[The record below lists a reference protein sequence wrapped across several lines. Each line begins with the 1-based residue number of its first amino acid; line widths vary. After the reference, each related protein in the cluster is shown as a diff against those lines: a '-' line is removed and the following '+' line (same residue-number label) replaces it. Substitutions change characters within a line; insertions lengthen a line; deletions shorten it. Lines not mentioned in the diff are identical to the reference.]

1 MRRIPLLIPRMPS
14 ADKVYPYL
22 RKIDQNRIYTNY
34 GPLNGEFEQ
43 RLAAELGQGLEAGH
57 LTTVSNCTVGLELAI
72 QAFSLPEGA
81 CVLLPSLTF
90 VATATAIVRA
100 GASPLFSDI
109 DPAGWCL
116 TPAIAEQAL
125 AEGATF
131 DLVMPVSTFGKQSDV
146 AAWDEFSE
154 RTGIPVLIDAA
165 GAFGNQP
172 IGRTTDVVFS
182 FHATKSIGSGEGGL
196 VVSFNTDRIKRIRQL
211 ANFGIDAAR
220 GELAGLGTNGKLSE
234 YHAAVGLAALDE
246 WPDIIVQRRELHAR
260 YVRDLLQAC
269 PVLKLQDKD
278 PDGIYPLLPVLLPE
292 GCDALTIGNALRDQ
306 GIDTR
311 RWYCPPLHAHGV
323 LSHYASIGQLTVTA
337 SIGDR
342 ILGLPF
348 FAGISDE
355 EIRTVIDSLARALS
369 AEAVGATL

>member
-43 RLAAELGQGLEAGH
+43 RLAIELGQGLEASH

-72 QAFSLPEGA
+72 QALSLPQGA
-81 CVLLPSLTF
+81 RVLLPSLTF

-109 DPAGWCL
+109 NPTGWCL

-125 AEGATF
+125 AQGETF
-131 DLVMPVSTFGKQSDV
+131 DLVMPVSTFGKQHDV
-146 AAWDEFSE
+146 AAWDAFSE

-196 VVSFNTDRIKRIRQL
+196 VVSFNADRIKRIRQL

-220 GELAGLGTNGKLSE
+220 GELTGLGTNGKLSE
-234 YHAAVGLAALDE
+234 YHAAVGLAALDV
-246 WPDIIVQRRELHAR
+246 WPDIVAQRRELHAR
-260 YVRDLLQAC
+260 YVRDLLEAC
-269 PVLKLQDKD
+269 PVLELQDKD

-292 GCDALTIGNALRDQ
+292 GTDALTIGNALRDQ

-323 LSHYASIGQLTVTA
+323 LSHYASCGPLAVTS
-337 SIGDR
+337 SIGHR

-355 EIRTVIDSLARALS
+355 EIRTVVDSLVRALS
-369 AEAVGATL
+369 AESVGAPL

>member
-43 RLAAELGQGLEAGH
+43 RLAIELGQGLEASH

-72 QAFSLPEGA
+72 QALSLPQGA
-81 CVLLPSLTF
+81 RVLLPSLTF

-109 DPAGWCL
+109 NPTGWCL

-125 AEGATF
+125 AQGETF
-131 DLVMPVSTFGKQSDV
+131 DLVMPVSTFGKQHDV
-146 AAWDEFSE
+146 AAWDAFSE

-196 VVSFNTDRIKRIRQL
+196 VVSFNADRIKRIRQL

-220 GELAGLGTNGKLSE
+220 GELTGLGTNGKLSE

-246 WPDIIVQRRELHAR
+246 WPDIIAQRRELHAR
-260 YVRDLLQAC
+260 YVRDLLEAC
-269 PVLKLQDKD
+269 PVLELQDKD

-292 GCDALTIGNALRDQ
+292 GTDALTIGNALREQ

-323 LSHYASIGQLTVTA
+323 LSHYASCGPLAVTS
-337 SIGDR
+337 SIGHR

-355 EIRTVIDSLARALS
+355 EIRTVVDSLVRALS
-369 AEAVGATL
+369 AETVGAPL

>member
-14 ADKVYPYL
+14 ADKIYPYL

-34 GPLNGEFEQ
+34 GPLNAEFEN
-43 RLAAELGQGLEAGH
+43 RLASELGQGLSSSH

-72 QAFSLPEGA
+72 QALSLPA
-81 CVLLPSLTF
+81 NALVLLPSLTF

-100 GASPLFSDI
+100 GATPLFSDI

-116 TPAIAEQAL
+116 TPDIAERAL
-125 AEGATF
+125 KNGERF
-131 DLVMPVSTFGKQSDV
+131 DLVMPVSTFGKQHDV
-146 AAWDEFSE
+146 VAWDAFTA
-154 RTGIPVLIDAA
+154 RTGVPVLIDAA

-172 IGRTTDVVFS
+172 VGRTTDVVFS

-196 VVSFNTDRIKRIRQL
+196 VLSFDEDRIRRIRQL
-211 ANFGIDAAR
+211 ANFGIDAVR
-220 GELAGLGTNGKLSE
+220 GELMGMGTNGKLSE

-246 WPDIIVQRRELHAR
+246 WPDIVERRRALHVRYLEGLAR
-260 YVRDLLQAC
+260 AC
-269 PVLKLQDKD
+269 PAVGLQEKD

-292 GCDALTIGNALRDQ
+292 SMDALVVGAELREK

-311 RWYCPPLHAHGV
+311 RWYCPPLHAHNV
-323 LSHYASIGQLTVTA
+323 LSHFRTCGDLPVTTSIGH
-337 SIGDR
+337 R

-348 FAGISDE
+348 FADISEDDV
-355 EIRTVIDSLARALS
+355 RTVIDALAHSVA
-369 AEAVGATL
+369 AVMEESQ

>member
-43 RLAAELGQGLEAGH
+43 RLATELGQGLEPAH

-72 QAFSLPEGA
+72 QALALPAGA
-81 CVLLPSLTF
+81 RVLLPSLTF
-90 VATATAIVRA
+90 VATATAIVRV
-100 GASPLFSDI
+100 GATPLFSDI
-109 DPAGWCL
+109 DPSGWCL
-116 TPAIAEQAL
+116 TPAIAEDAL
-125 AEGATF
+125 ARGEAF
-131 DLVMPVSTFGKQSDV
+131 DLVMPVSTFGKQHDV
-146 AAWDEFSE
+146 TAWDDFSAK
-154 RTGIPVLIDAA
+154 TGIPVLIDAA

-196 VVSFNTDRIKRIRQL
+196 IVSFNAERIRRIRQL

-220 GELAGLGTNGKLSE
+220 GELIGLGTNGKLSE

-246 WPDIIVQRRELHAR
+246 WPDIVEQRRELHAR
-260 YVRDLLQAC
+260 YLRTLRQAC
-269 PVLKLQDKD
+269 PSVGLQDKD
-278 PDGIYPLLPVLLPE
+278 PDGIYPLLPVLLPD
-292 GCDALTIGNALRDQ
+292 GVDALAIGGALREQ

-323 LSHYASIGQLTVTA
+323 LAHFDRSGSLDVTA
-337 SIGDR
+337 AIGDR

-348 FAGISDE
+348 FAGITDE
-355 EIRTVIDSLARALS
+355 EIGTVVDSLARAISTES
-369 AEAVGATL
+369 AGVVQ

>member
-43 RLAAELGQGLEAGH
+43 RLATELGQGLEANH

-72 QAFSLPEGA
+72 QAFSLPEQA
-81 CVLLPSLTF
+81 HVLLPSLTF

-100 GASPLFSDI
+100 GARPLFSDI
-109 DPAGWCL
+109 DPSGWCL

-125 AEGATF
+125 ADGAAF
-131 DLVMPVSTFGKQSDV
+131 DLVMPVSTFGKQNDV
-146 AAWDEFSE
+146 AAWDAFTE

-246 WPDIIVQRRELHAR
+246 WPDIIAQRRELHAR
-260 YVRDLLQAC
+260 YVRNLLQAC
-269 PVLKLQDKD
+269 PALKLQDKD

-292 GCDALTIGNALRDQ
+292 QSDALTIGNALRDK

-323 LSHYASIGQLTVTA
+323 LSRYASSGSLAVTS

-355 EIRTVIDSLARALS
+355 EMRTVIDALARVLS
-369 AEAVGATL
+369 TETVGAPL